1 MFRSHVASF
10 AAAMLAATLCGAV
23 LAAPPAPP
31 AQPKARDAALTMPKT
46 APNTVADKSGRC
58 ETKAV
63 NECRSSCDG
72 RRYDTVD
79 KNLLPKL
86 QYECKQD
93 CIRGC

>member
-1 MFRSHVASF
+1 MSRSHLSSF
-10 AAAMLAATLCGAV
+10 AAALLAATLCGAV

-31 AQPKARDAALTMPKT
+31 AQPAARDASLKLPKT
-46 APNTVADKSGRC
+46 APNTVADKGGRC

-63 NECRSSCDG
+63 NECRSACDSK
-72 RRYDTVD
+72 RYDTVD

>member
-1 MFRSHVASF
+1 MFRFRALSF
-10 AAAMLAATLCGAV
+10 AATLLATTLCSPVLAAT
-23 LAAPPAPP
+23 PAPQ
-31 AQPKARDAALTMPKT
+31 AQPKARDAALTLPKT
-46 APNTVADKSGRC
+46 APNTATDKSGRC
-58 ETKAV
+58 ETKSV
-63 NECRSSCDG
+63 NECRSGCDS